1 MDGKKKYVLGKRL
14 VQKNKNTAENN
25 YIKTVE
31 PLKGLGGLKISRE
44 SPKMWDVK
52 NPEGGSD
59 KGRKVHEVLSYIKE
73 RKDLGG
79 AIKRAIREG
88 LISNLEKEEIE
99 VLVKRLIEHPKM
111 ERYFYPGLTVK
122 NEEDILLRN
131 AKVLRPDRLVFDG
144 EGVTV
149 IDYKTGRVLD
159 QHTEQVLSYKSTL
172 EEMGY
177 QVKCCVLAYVN
188 DEGVTVKQ
196 I

>member
-1 MDGKKKYVLGKRL
+1 
-14 VQKNKNTAENN
+14 
-25 YIKTVE
+25 
-31 PLKGLGGLKISRE
+31 
-44 SPKMWDVK
+44 
-52 NPEGGSD
+52 
-59 KGRKVHEVLSYIKE
+59 
-73 RKDLGG
+73 
-79 AIKRAIREG
+79 
-88 LISNLEKEEIE
+88 
-99 VLVKRLIEHPKM
+99 M